1 MGPCAT
7 CRGCRTGRN
16 AAPLTGMDRENGKGC
31 RPKLNFPQPFVQR
44 PRLLETVGGA
54 FRFSSTPQ
62 APGPRGPPYELELS
76 GLAPPQRP
84 EPGGAAHAAG
94 IPMFRRNDGRVRFLA
109 ENVLAQA

>member
-1 MGPCAT
+1 
-7 CRGCRTGRN
+7 
-16 AAPLTGMDRENGKGC
+16 MDGENGQGC

-44 PRLLETVGGA
+44 PRLLGN
-54 FRFSSTPQ
+54 RW
-62 APGPRGPPYELELS
+62 RGLSLLLDAASARPARPSYELELS
-76 GLAPPQRP
+76 GLALPQRP